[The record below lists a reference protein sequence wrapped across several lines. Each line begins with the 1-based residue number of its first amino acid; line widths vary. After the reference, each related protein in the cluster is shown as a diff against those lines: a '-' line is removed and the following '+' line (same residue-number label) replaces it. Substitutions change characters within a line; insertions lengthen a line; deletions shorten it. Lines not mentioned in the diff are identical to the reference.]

1 MKRFLPAAL
10 CFIFSTLIIPF
21 NEVNAQNTV
30 AKNTIPPFRILLTNM
45 QYLKAAELDK
55 NLLKLIV
62 YFDPTCEHCKTF
74 TADLLKHK
82 NDLAKTQIIMISYT
96 PVAQVKTFE
105 TELNLTKYPNIKIGT
120 EGTTFIV
127 RYFYNIERFPF
138 VALHD
143 KKGILVATYKEPS
156 SASELVQKIKRL

>member
-1 MKRFLPAAL
+1 VFLAL
-10 CFIFSTLIIPF
+10 FISV
-21 NEVNAQNTV
+21 NETNAQNAA

-55 NLLKLIV
+55 NLLKLII

-82 NDLAKTQIIMISYT
+82 TDFSKTQIIMISYT
-96 PVAQVKTFE
+96 PIAQVKTFAQE
-105 TELNLTKYPNIKIGT
+105 FDLGKYPNIKVGT

-138 VALHD
+138 VALYD
-143 KKGILVATYKEPS
+143 KKGILAATYKEPTL
-156 SASELVQKIKRL
+156 ANELVQKVKKM